1 MSEGERLGRS
11 SAAQKAAY
19 RNHEFD
25 PGASFGTLAPL
36 PTLRDR
42 RVVVPDNAFERGDC
56 MKLLTIVKAL
66 GALALTSGL
75 AMAQD
80 KPAELKIG
88 ITTFTSGA
96 ASVFGVPGK
105 AAAELLIEEMNA
117 KGGIGGVKV
126 VPTFIDEG
134 IGGDK
139 MLSEYRRLVQEQ
151 GVKVMLSAISSGN
164 CNIIAPVAEDLKV
177 LNVMWDCGTEKI
189 LEQKR
194 YKYVVRTQANATT
207 EMVATVVYLLKTN
220 PNFSTVAVVN
230 QDYAWGRDSWE
241 IFLNT
246 LKALKPDVKVVAE
259 MFPKLGASDFSTEIS
274 RLQAL
279 KPDVILSTS
288 WGGDLD
294 TFVRQAAQRGLFAG
308 NTKFVLPLAESSLE
322 RLGATLPAGVIV
334 GARGEHYWLH
344 PETKDDPAHKDFIAK
359 FKAKTGAYPIY
370 PTYHMAQALVG
381 LKTGVE
387 AAMKANA
394 GKWPTPEQIADAM
407 RKMEFKAYGR
417 TIKMREDGQGLEDQL
432 LGITKRVPQYPFAV
446 MDKMMLVPA
455 DLVTTP
461 VGQHS
466 PEWVKTIKPALLQS
480 DRLKSYDFK

>member
-1 MSEGERLGRS
+1 MNLLKTLTAIAVMTLGS
-11 SAAQKAAY
+11 
-19 RNHEFD
+19 
-25 PGASFGTLAPL
+25 
-36 PTLRDR
+36 
-42 RVVVPDNAFERGDC
+42 
-56 MKLLTIVKAL
+56 
-66 GALALTSGL
+66 ALAQ
-75 AMAQD
+75 AQD

-96 ASVFGVPGK
+96 ASVFGVPAK
-105 AAAELLIEEMNA
+105 AAAELLIDEMNA

-126 VPTFIDEG
+126 VATYIDEG

-139 MLSEYRRLVQEQ
+139 LLSEYRRLVQEQ
-151 GVKVMLSAISSGN
+151 GVRTMLSAISSGN
-164 CNIIAPVAEDLKV
+164 CNIVAPVAEDLKV
-177 LNVMWDCGTEKI
+177 LNVMWDCGTEKV
-189 LEQKR
+189 LEEKR

-207 EMVATVVYLLKTN
+207 EMVATVLYLLRTK
-220 PNFSTVAVVN
+220 PNFSTIAVVN

-279 KPDVILSTS
+279 RPDVVLNTS

-294 TFVRQAAQRGLFAG
+294 TFVRQASQRGLFTQG
-308 NTKFVLPLAESSLE
+308 TTMVLPLAESSLE
-322 RLGATLPAGVIV
+322 RLGATMPEGVIV
-334 GARGEHYWLH
+334 GGRGDHYFLH
-344 PETKDDPAHKDFIAK
+344 PETKDEPAHKDFVTK
-359 FKAKTGAYPIY
+359 FRAKTGAYPIY

-381 LKTGVE
+381 LKTGYE
-387 AAMKANA
+387 NAIKANG
-394 GKWPTPEQIADAM
+394 GKWPTSEQVADAM

-417 TIKMREDGQGLEDQL
+417 TVNMREDGQGLEAQL

-446 MDKMMLVPA
+446 MDKMLLVPA
-455 DLVTTP
+455 DLVSTP
-461 VGQHS
+461 VGQKS
-466 PEWVKTIKPALLQS
+466 TTWVKTLKADVLKS

>member
-1 MSEGERLGRS
+1 MRPTPMHR
-11 SAAQKAAY
+11 
-19 RNHEFD
+19 
-25 PGASFGTLAPL
+25 TLA
-36 PTLRDR
+36 TL
-42 RVVVPDNAFERGDC
+42 
-56 MKLLTIVKAL
+56 
-66 GALALTSGL
+66 ALATTLL
-75 AMAQD
+75 APALAQD
-80 KPAELKIG
+80 KPAELKLG

-117 KGGIGGVKV
+117 KGGIGGVKL

-164 CNIIAPVAEDLKV
+164 CNIVAPVAEDLKV

-189 LEQKR
+189 LENKR

-207 EMVATVVYLLKTN
+207 EMVATVLYLLKMK
-220 PNFSTVAVVN
+220 PSFSTIAVVN

-241 IFLNT
+241 IFINT
-246 LKALKPDVKVVAE
+246 LRALKPDVKVVAE

-279 KPDVILSTS
+279 KPDVVLNTG

-294 TFVRQAAQRGLFAG
+294 TFVRQAAQRGLFKG
-308 NTKFVLPLAESSLE
+308 STQFVLPLAESSFE
-322 RLGATLPAGVIV
+322 RLGDALPEGVIV
-334 GARGEHYWLH
+334 GGRGDHYWLH

-381 LKTGVE
+381 LKTGYE
-387 AAMKANA
+387 AAIKANG
-394 GKWPTPEQIADAM
+394 GKWPSPEQVAEAM
-407 RKMEFKAYGR
+407 RKMKFKAYGR
-417 TIKMREDGQGLEDQL
+417 EVTMREDGQGLEAQL
-432 LGITKRVPQYPFAV
+432 LGVTKRTPKYPFAV
-446 MDKMMLVPA
+446 MDKMVIVPA
-455 DLVTTP
+455 ELVTTP
-461 VGQHS
+461 VGQQS
-466 PEWVKTIKPALLQS
+466 PTWVKSINPAVLKVLTS
-480 DRLKSYDFK
+480 DQLKTHDHK